1 MTNEGRKKGIG
12 KRTILLI
19 GAAAAALMLSSGV
32 ALAATVSCQADV
44 ACFGTKNADTLKGSG
59 GHDEMY
65 GRGGGDTLKG
75 FDGDDYLFGQG
86 GSDKLL
92 GGPGADD
99 LVGGN
104 GQDTLSGGAS
114 HDGYHFG
121 PGWGQDTIVDGST
134 DPQLVDFHAAPTGGT
149 QVTEPLSINLVAGDG
164 PEVESKDSPNTINW
178 DSGVISAVQ
187 GGAGSDS
194 IKGDD
199 RSNVV
204 YGWQGNDTIS
214 TYGGNDHIFV
224 DGGGSD
230 HVDCGSN
237 LIFPDHDEV
246 FFDSTD
252 TVANNCES
260 KLLIP

>member
-1 MTNEGRKKGIG
+1 MTSEEHTSIG
-12 KRTILLI
+12 KRTILLL
-19 GAAAAALMLSSGV
+19 GTTVAALMLSSGV
-32 ALAATVSCQADV
+32 ALAATVTCQTDV
-44 ACFGTKNADTLKGSG
+44 ACFGTKNADTLKGSV

-65 GRGGGDTLKG
+65 GRRGNDTMKG
-75 FDGDDYLFGQG
+75 FEGDDYLFGQG
-86 GSDKLL
+86 GGDKLL
-92 GGPGADD
+92 GGPGEDG

-114 HDGYHFG
+114 NDGYYFG
-121 PGWGQDTIVDGST
+121 PNWGQDVIVDSST
-134 DPQLVDFHAAPTGGT
+134 DHNLIDFHAAPTGGT
-149 QVTEPLSINLVAGDG
+149 QVTEPLSIHLVAGDG
-164 PEVESKDSPNTINW
+164 PEVEEKNGSNTINW

-187 GGAGSDS
+187 GGAGADS
-194 IKGDD
+194 IKGDG

-214 TYGGNDHIFV
+214 TGGGNDHIFV
-224 DGGGSD
+224 DGGGAD

-246 FFDSTD
+246 FFDASD

-260 KLLIP
+260 KVLIP